1 MSEFENGGVMNEA
14 KIDFDLDIYPKL
26 PKRMDYRI
34 GCIGA
39 GFIMK
44 DIQLLSYRDI
54 GFNPIA
60 ITSLSSESAKE
71 AAKQWDIPK
80 TYKSY
85 KELIKDKDIEILD
98 IAIPPDKQIDVIRAA
113 AEENDHIKGILAQ
126 KPLAMDYNEALEM
139 VNICEKADI
148 KLAVNH
154 NMRYDHSFRA
164 LKTLLNRGYLGE
176 PVIATIEMRAI
187 PHWQNYLKN
196 YERLTFLNM
205 SIHHIDI
212 FRYLF
217 GDPDYILASTRKDPR
232 TKFKHTDGIV
242 MYVLEYEND
251 FRALGLDDV
260 WAWPG
265 KGDEPEREV
274 YVKWRV
280 EGLDGMAQG
289 KIGWP
294 QYPVHTP
301 STIDYVS
308 KKIPGNWISPRWPEA
323 YFPDGFY
330 GTMAQLLIAIENDE
344 DPEISGKDNLNT
356 IAAVEACYK
365 SIEEGR
371 KISPKEFL

>member
-1 MSEFENGGVMNEA
+1 MNTK
-14 KIDFDLDIYPKL
+14 KIDFDLNIYAKL

-60 ITSLSSESAKE
+60 ITSRTIESAQK
-71 AAKQWDIPK
+71 AAQEWNIPK
-80 TYKSY
+80 VYKDY
-85 KELIKDKDIEILD
+85 KELIKDKDIEIID
-98 IAIPPDKQIDVIRAA
+98 IAIPPDKQIDIIREA

-126 KPLAMDYNEALEM
+126 KPLAMDYKEAVEM
-139 VNICEKADI
+139 VDICEKAGI

-154 NMRYDHSFRA
+154 NMRYDHSFKA
-164 LKTLLNRGYLGE
+164 LKTLLSRGFLGE
-176 PVIATIEMRAI
+176 PVIASIEMRAI
-187 PHWQNYLKN
+187 PHWQDYLKE
-196 YERLTFLNM
+196 YKRLTILNM

-217 GDPDYILASTRKDPR
+217 GDPEYIFASTRTDPR
-232 TKFKHTDGIV
+232 TKFKHTDGIA
-242 MYVLEYEND
+242 MYILEYEND
-251 FRALGLDDV
+251 LRAISIDDV

-265 KGDEPEREV
+265 KGDEPEKDV

-280 EGLDGMAQG
+280 EGIDGMAQG
-289 KIGWP
+289 KVGWP

-308 KKIPGNWISPRWPEA
+308 KDTPGNWISPRWSEA

-330 GTMAQLLIAIENDE
+330 GTMAQLMIAVENNE
-344 DPEISGKDNLNT
+344 EPEISGRDNLKT
-356 IAAVEACYK
+356 MAAVEACYR
-365 SIEEGR
+365 SIREGR
-371 KISPKEFL
+371 KVPLKEFI